1 LTILLLLTKGSEA
14 SSAEKDSALSLME
27 EKEIPLVCF
36 KQYSNTKTVFKVE
49 DFLCISE
56 DNSRNFEQ
64 AKNVKF
70 DN

>member
-1 LTILLLLTKGSEA
+1 MLLFLIRDTEA
-14 SSAEKDSALSLME
+14 SSAEKDFVHTLME

-36 KQYSNTKTVFKVE
+36 KQYSNTKTVFKIE
-49 DFLCISE
+49 DFLCISK